1 MARKTGPRGQF
12 VRQLKSFNVIQTA
25 TTMAAV
31 YAVIGAIAGVLFF
44 LGMLASGRFLGA
56 VGALIGMPIAYSVGG
71 FIFTAIACFIYN
83 EVAKRVGGIEVE
95 IS

>member
-1 MARKTGPRGQF
+1 M
-12 VRQLKSFNVIQTA
+12 RQLKSFNVIQTA

-44 LGMLASGRFLGA
+44 LGMLASGHFLGA
-56 VGALIGMPIAYSVGG
+56 VGMLIVMPIAYSVGG
-71 FIFTAIACFIYN
+71 FILTAIACFVYN
-83 EVAKRVGGIEVE
+83 EVAKRVGGIEIE

>member
-1 MARKTGPRGQF
+1 M
-12 VRQLKSFNVIQTA
+12 RQLKSFNVIQTA

-71 FIFTAIACFIYN
+71 FIFTAIACFVYN

>member
-1 MARKTGPRGQF
+1 M
-12 VRQLKSFNVIQTA
+12 RQLKSFNVIQTA

-31 YAVIGAIAGVLFF
+31 NAVIGALVGLLVF
-44 LGMLASGRFLGA
+44 LNMLASGRFLAA
-56 VGALIGMPIAYSVGG
+56 VGVLIGAPIAYGLLA
-71 FIFTAIACFIYN
+71 FIFTAIACFLYN

>member
-1 MARKTGPRGQF
+1 M
-12 VRQLKSFNVIQTA
+12 RQLKSFNVIQTA

-31 YAVIGAIAGVLFF
+31 YAVLGAIAGVLFF
-44 LGMLASGRFLGA
+44 LGGLASGRFLAA
-56 VGALIGMPIAYSVGG
+56 VGALILMPIAYSLGG
-71 FIFTAIACFIYN
+71 FILTAIVCFIYN